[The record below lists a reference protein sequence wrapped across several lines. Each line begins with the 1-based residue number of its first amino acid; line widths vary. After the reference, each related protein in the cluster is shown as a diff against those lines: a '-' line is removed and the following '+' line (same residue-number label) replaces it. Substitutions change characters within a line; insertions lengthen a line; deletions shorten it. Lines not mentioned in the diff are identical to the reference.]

1 MGKKFDF
8 VTELGKV
15 GLCYALA
22 NANRMTPP
30 VMSEHLRRT
39 K

>member
-22 NANRMTPP
+22 NANRTMPP
-30 VMSEHLRRT
+30 VMSNHLRNC